1 MTVAG
6 LPVLLSHMER
16 KDHIDAVGAAFLI
29 GFALLLATN
38 QVVIKVT
45 VDGIGPV
52 FQAALRSVGATL
64 VLLVWMRFRGIGLDM
79 SRPVVRAGVI
89 TGSIFAFEFMCLY
102 NALDLTSV
110 SRASVIFYSMPVWL
124 AVASHVL
131 LPAERLSPVRTVGL
145 VLAMAGVVV
154 AMSNRDGGDVSWA
167 GDVLAL
173 TSALCWA
180 AIALMARLSPISKVS
195 PVEQLFWQVAVS
207 GPILLLLAPL
217 LGDLIRDVQP
227 IHIAGLVFQIFAVAS
242 FGFLLWFWLLKIYPA
257 SGVASF
263 SFLSPIFSVALGWLL
278 LNEDVGPE
286 LWVALALV
294 AGGIFLIN
302 RKPA

>member
-1 MTVAG
+1 
-6 LPVLLSHMER
+6 
-16 KDHIDAVGAAFLI
+16 
-29 GFALLLATN
+29 
-38 QVVIKVT
+38 
-45 VDGIGPV
+45 
-52 FQAALRSVGATL
+52 
-64 VLLVWMRFRGIGLDM
+64 
-79 SRPVVRAGVI
+79 
-89 TGSIFAFEFMCLY
+89 
-102 NALDLTSV
+102 
-110 SRASVIFYSMPVWL
+110 
-124 AVASHVL
+124 
-131 LPAERLSPVRTVGL
+131 
-145 VLAMAGVVV
+145 
-154 AMSNRDGGDVSWA
+154 
-167 GDVLAL
+167 
-173 TSALCWA
+173 
-180 AIALMARLSPISKVS
+180 
-195 PVEQLFWQVAVS
+195 VAVS